1 MDLNALW
8 KVFQELF
15 QNKTIS
21 PEQWKQILSEYHGD
35 DYKKYL
41 QFDEEKYARNYVINT
56 ELFDVLILCWRPGQK
71 TMLHGHPKDGCF
83 VKILQWEITETLYNA
98 DKKPLRTS
106 VMREWET
113 MYNHDSIGYH
123 ILENASNRDTVSLHI
138 YSPGNYKPC
147 LL

>member
-1 MDLNALW
+1 MDLEALW
-8 KVFQELF
+8 KVFQDFF
-15 QNKTIS
+15 QNKTIT
-21 PEQWKQILSEYHGD
+21 PKQWKQILSEYQGD

-56 ELFDVLILCWRPGQK
+56 EAFDILILCWKPGQK

-83 VKILQWEITETLYNA
+83 VKILQWEIIETLYNT
-98 DKKPLRTS
+98 DKNLLCTNI
-106 VMREWET
+106 VREWDI

-123 ILENASNRDTVSLHI
+123 ILENASERDTVSLHI